1 MIGRLV
7 WSGLRALVWFFW
19 CRFSIPLPSS
29 SSKPP
34 FQLVVMRSPSQ
45 QNSGSAIRQRARRQA
60 VAAQQATSPSPSK
73 NRRSTRTT
81 SSKTPAAKKTRRR
94 GPNDPAKKCKL
105 SIAHKLKLY
114 QVIKAS
120 LQERGTFAL
129 DQGGWVVTSRAK
141 FCTDVLKLPMILNRN
156 KLNNDARALFGG
168 GTEANIKARFNA
180 GFPFGRYVCD
190 NFMSTFGLTTEQ
202 ALKDECTGIDIDFN
216 TLFGFPEGYVPRVA
230 CGNQAEYLD
239 FWCLW
244 RAKFDIDHDLFDG
257 VGLKSYVEYGR
268 RFLNGTLF
276 SEVPESIAFDFPY
289 VNTASS
295 R

>member
-1 MIGRLV
+1 MHT
-7 WSGLRALVWFFW
+7 
-19 CRFSIPLPSS
+19 SS
-29 SSKPP
+29 QKAKTS
-34 FQLVVMRSPSQ
+34 VRV
-45 QNSGSAIRQRARRQA
+45 RARRQA
-60 VAAQQATSPSPSK
+60 AAAQQATSPSPSK
-73 NRRSTRTT
+73 NRRSTR
-81 SSKTPAAKKTRRR
+81 SQTPAAKKTRRR

-129 DQGGWVVTSRAK
+129 DQGGWVVESRAK

-230 CGNQAEYLD
+230 CGNQAEYVD

-244 RAKFDIDHDLFDG
+244 RAKFDIDNDLFKG

-268 RFLNGTLF
+268 GFLNGTLF
-276 SEVPESIAFDFPY
+276 SEVPEPIAFDFPY